1 MNKKITVFFIG
12 SVAATILIFNN
23 YPIKQNIDD
32 NGTIL
37 SIEAE
42 AFNIDNPSVNLGEI
56 IEVVSL
62 KNKEDI
68 AVEVIEENIEA
79 VNDSTVEDGD
89 IIIAEVETS
98 IPDLEEHNSDIES
111 PSSGVISQKEIAKSN
126 SSRDLNNY
134 VLNVIKTYEIGRYP
148 YLLNNDYEN
157 YNGVTE
163 NLYYQGELL
172 LKAEPNGSMA
182 SNCTGITFEV
192 FFKAMQQ
199 RNKAL
204 GLSPDDFNG
213 LTKDELFDMAL
224 TWFVA
229 KGPKTQ
235 SNLAVAVEKYNF
247 GTKLTNLED
256 LLPGDFI
263 DFNRENNTG
272 HAGIFLNWIREGNK
286 IIGFR
291 YWSSQGSTNGIGYNE
306 EYFNITNS
314 NGEKYGNV
322 IIDNLNMARVT
333 LK

>member
-1 MNKKITVFFIG
+1 MNKNITAFLVG
-12 SVAATILIFNN
+12 SAAAAILMFNN
-23 YPIKQNIDD
+23 YPSKQDINH
-32 NGTIL
+32 NGAIL
-37 SIEAE
+37 GMEVE
-42 AFNIDNPSVNLGEI
+42 AFNIDNPSVNMGEI
-56 IEVVSL
+56 IEVMEL
-62 KNKEDI
+62 KTKEDI
-68 AVEVIEENIEA
+68 AIEVIEENLEA
-79 VNDSTVEDGD
+79 VNDSTVEEED

-98 IPDLEEHNSDIES
+98 LPDLKEHNSEIES
-111 PSSGVISQKEIAKSN
+111 PNRGDQRETAETN
-126 SSRDLNNY
+126 SSKDLNNY
-134 VLNVIKTYEIGRYP
+134 VLNVIKTYEIGSYP

-172 LKAEPNGSMA
+172 LKADPNGTRA

-192 FFKAMQQ
+192 FFKAMQE
-199 RNKAL
+199 RNKAV

-229 KGPKTQ
+229 NGPKSQ
-235 SNLAVAVEKYNF
+235 SNLAVAVEKYNL
-247 GTKLTNLED
+247 GTKLTNIED

-263 DFNRENNTG
+263 DFSRENNTG
-272 HAGIFLNWIREGNK
+272 HVGIFLNWIREGNK

-291 YWSSQGSTNGIGYNE
+291 YWSSQGSTNGIDYNE

-314 NGEKYGNV
+314 NGKKYGNV
-322 IIDNLNMARVT
+322 IMDNLYMARVT